1 MFDFNTGSGGWIPS
15 TGSID
20 TPYGS
25 INWGGG
31 GYYYPQPMPPQ
42 PAPQTNLFGGGL
54 MPLLLVGFLA
64 YLLVRK

>member
-15 TGSID
+15 TGSVD
-20 TPYGS
+20 TQWGS
-25 INWGGG
+25 VTWGGG
-31 GYYYPQPMPPQ
+31 GGYYPQPMPPLQ
-42 PAPQTNLFGGGL
+42 QTPNLFGGEI